1 MNIPTTCEELYQAA
15 DLPFHEGNR
24 LISMANKELVVQC
37 FTRIY
42 PKFGFGYLHSSDHYA
57 ALQILLGREP
67 TFREVYDSYHS
78 GSEKIDAARQ
88 KMGGGQRPSG
98 WDDWTEQ
105 QRRYAVLV
113 EIHGVNAG
121 SRIFDG
127 KRPDPSPEK
136 TRNLQRLW
144 GMNMLPVGLSAP
156 SSTSSGARITVQG
169 EVVITEADGTE
180 RRIPFK
186 GGDA

>member
-1 MNIPTTCEELYQAA
+1 MNIPKTCEELYQAA

-24 LISMANKELVVQC
+24 LISLANKELVVQC

-42 PKFGFGYLHSSDHYA
+42 PRFGFGYLHSTDHYA

-88 KMGGGQRPSG
+88 KLNAGQRPSG
-98 WDDWTEQ
+98 WDDWTED

-136 TRNLQRLW
+136 TQNLQRLW
-144 GMNMLPVGLSAP
+144 GMNLLPVGLAA
-156 SSTSSGARITVQG
+156 SSTASAGVKIVVQG
-169 EVVITEADGTE
+169 EVVITDTDGTE

-186 GGDA
+186 AGDV